1 MNESGL
7 QMIRKIRETEAAAQ
21 EGAQEDPWRLTFHLM
36 PPTGWLNDPNGL
48 CQMNGVYHVFFQY
61 SPFDPCGG
69 EKFWGH
75 YTSRNLTDWE
85 YAGVPLAPDEQFD
98 RSGVYS
104 GSCLVREGTMYLF
117 YTGNVKLPG
126 KYDYVNQG
134 REANTVLVESRD
146 GRSFG
151 EKKLLLTNKDYP
163 ADYTLHIRDPK
174 VFAVE
179 NRYYMVL
186 GGRKKND
193 RGAVLLYESRD
204 LEKWV
209 FCRELTVPMQF
220 GYMWECPDLFCT
232 GEKWFLSLSPQ
243 GLPRG
248 EHAFQNVYTAGY
260 FQINGDF
267 RADCRLEDF
276 REWDKGFDFYAP
288 QTFTDESGRTLLI
301 AWAGLPDAEKEYVNP
316 TTESGWQ
323 HALTVPRVI
332 REQNGRLLQYPV
344 PELEALRGER
354 QEVISKAVVYA
365 PPAFDLIVSV
375 DGKEDTGGCGAK
387 GRKLSITIAD
397 ALSFTWDGE
406 EAVLSFT
413 DSAAGRQAG
422 IGRGRTQRR
431 ALISDIREIR
441 VLADTSLIEIYVN
454 HGETVFTT
462 RFYPAGDTRRLL
474 VEGAYAGT
482 GALWPMCP
490 RALAAAK
497 GPNEEK

>member
-1 MNESGL
+1 MNEAGL
-7 QMIRKIRETEAAAQ
+7 QMIRKIREAEAAAQ
-21 EGAQEDPWRLTFHLM
+21 EGVQKDPWRLKFHLM
-36 PPTGWLNDPNGL
+36 PPAGWLNDPNGL

-104 GSCLVREGTMYLF
+104 GSCLIKDGIMYLF
-117 YTGNVKLPG
+117 YTGNVKLAG
-126 KYDYVNQG
+126 DFDYVTQG

-146 GRSFG
+146 GRTFG
-151 EKKLLLTNKDYP
+151 DKKLLLTNRDYP

-174 VFAVE
+174 VFALE
-179 NRYYMVL
+179 DRYYMVL

-193 RGAVLLYESRD
+193 CGAVLLYESCD
-204 LEKWV
+204 LENWR
-209 FCRELTVPMQF
+209 FCRELTVPMKF

-232 GEKWFLSLSPQ
+232 GGKWFLSLSPQ
-243 GLPRG
+243 GLPRK
-248 EHAFQNVYTAGY
+248 EHEFQNVYTAGY
-260 FQINGDF
+260 FQVNGDF
-267 RADCRLEDF
+267 REGCRLEDF

-301 AWAGLPDAEKEYVNP
+301 AWAGLPDVEEEYVNP
-316 TTESGWQ
+316 TIESGWQ

-354 QEVISKAVVYA
+354 QEVRAGEAVYCA
-365 PPAFDLIVSV
+365 PAFDLIVPV
-375 DGKEDTGGCGAK
+375 DEKGGAGASGVK
-387 GRKLSITIAD
+387 DSKLSITIAD
-397 ALSFTWDGE
+397 ALRFTWDGK

-413 DSAAGRQAG
+413 DAVAGRQIGA
-422 IGRGRTQRR
+422 GRGRTQRR
-431 ALISDIREIR
+431 ALISGIQEVRI
-441 VLADTSLIEIYVN
+441 LADTSLIEIYVN
-454 HGETVFTT
+454 QGETVFTT
-462 RFYPAGDTRRLL
+462 RFYPTEDTRQLL
-474 VEGAYAGT
+474 VEGVYAKAGV
-482 GALWPMCP
+482 LWPMFQ
-490 RALAAAK
+490 
-497 GPNEEK
+497 ETE